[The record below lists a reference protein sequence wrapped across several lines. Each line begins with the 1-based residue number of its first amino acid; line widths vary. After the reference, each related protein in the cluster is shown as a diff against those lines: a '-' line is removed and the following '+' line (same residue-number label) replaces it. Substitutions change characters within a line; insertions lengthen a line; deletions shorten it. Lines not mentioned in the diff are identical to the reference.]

1 MLSEAAKV
9 QFDERLGTRHISRA
23 TIPIFPNMLPEL
35 EQLLILQE
43 KDQHIRRLRLDLK
56 RLPADQERA
65 KGNLAAD
72 TETVRA
78 AKEKVQ
84 LNEVAMKSLELQIQV
99 RKDSIAK
106 LKIQQYETRKNEE
119 FAALGH
125 EVVRYG
131 NDVTK
136 LEDDELVLMEKAEV
150 LKVELA
156 ECQKALAAT
165 QARVDEELKNIAERQ
180 VHVTAQLAEFD
191 AIRKG
196 LAAKADEDLLERY
209 DRIFNHRGD
218 SAIVELQ
225 AGICRGCNMK
235 VTPACLSSARAEKS
249 LATCS
254 NCGRLVY
261 IADF

>member
-1 MLSEAAKV
+1 
-9 QFDERLGTRHISRA
+9 
-23 TIPIFPNMLPEL
+23 MLPEL

-43 KDQHIRRLRLDLK
+43 KDQHIRRLKLDLK

-65 KGNLAAD
+65 KSNLAAD
-72 TETVRA
+72 TEAVRA
-78 AKEKVQ
+78 AKERVQ
-84 LNEVAMKSLELQIQV
+84 LNEVAMKSLELQIQT
-99 RKDSIAK
+99 RKDTIAR
-106 LKIQQYETRKNEE
+106 LKVQQYETRKNEE

-131 NDVTK
+131 NEATK
-136 LEDDELVLMEKAEV
+136 LEDDELVLMEKGET
-150 LKVELA
+150 LKAELA
-156 ECQKALAAT
+156 ECQKALTAT
-165 QARVDEELKNIAERQ
+165 QARVNEELKNIAERQ
-180 VHVTAQLAEFD
+180 GHVTGQLAEFD
-191 AIRKG
+191 GIRNG
-196 LAAKADEDLLERY
+196 LAEKSDPDLLERY

-235 VTPACLSSARAEKS
+235 VTPACLSAAKADKS
-249 LATCS
+249 LVTCS